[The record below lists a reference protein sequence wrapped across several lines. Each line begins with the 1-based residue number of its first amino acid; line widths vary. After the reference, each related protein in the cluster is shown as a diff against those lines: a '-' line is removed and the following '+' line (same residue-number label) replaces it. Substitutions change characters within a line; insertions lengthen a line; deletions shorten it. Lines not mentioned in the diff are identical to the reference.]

1 MTFSTHETA
10 WLCVGFVGQGIFTAR
25 FVVQWV
31 ASEKCRNSVVPVAF
45 WWISLIGGLTL
56 LAYAME
62 RRDPVIVTGQAMGLL
77 VYVRNLMLLSKAR
90 RKAHHR
96 RGASPAHSHSIP
108 RPHLLDPPL
117 TAAASRNSLQQL
129 DAA

>member
-31 ASEKCRNSVVPVAF
+31 ASEKCRNSVVPIAF
-45 WWISLIGGLTL
+45 WWISLVGGLTL
-56 LAYAME
+56 LIYAIE
-62 RRDPVIVTGQAMGLL
+62 RRDPVIITGQAMGLL
-77 VYVRNLMLLSKAR
+77 VYVRNLMLL
-90 RKAHHR
+90 RKACRKTQRR
-96 RGASPAHSHSIP
+96 RGASPAHSQAIP
-108 RPHLLDPPL
+108 RPHLFDPPSN
-117 TAAASRNSLQQL
+117 AAPHLNSLEQL